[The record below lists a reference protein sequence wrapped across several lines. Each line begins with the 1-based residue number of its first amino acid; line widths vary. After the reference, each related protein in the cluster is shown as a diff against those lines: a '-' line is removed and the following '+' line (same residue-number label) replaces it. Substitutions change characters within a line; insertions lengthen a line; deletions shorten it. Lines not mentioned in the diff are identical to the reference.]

1 MTVHF
6 SYAAKLAYVQPA
18 YFATENT
25 LSNVFLLQY
34 FRHTLDDG
42 WFLAPTL
49 LHFLKSNHFQR
60 EKKNQKCTS
69 KPKPKLDCFPVERNT
84 DDLSHFS

>member
-6 SYAAKLAYVQPA
+6 SYAAKLTYVEAA

-60 EKKNQKCTS
+60 EKKKI
-69 KPKPKLDCFPVERNT
+69 RNARQNPNPSWIAF
-84 DDLSHFS
+84 LLKGIQMI

>member
-6 SYAAKLAYVQPA
+6 SYAAKLTYVEAA

-60 EKKNQKCTS
+60 EKKKSEMHVKTQTQVG
-69 KPKPKLDCFPVERNT
+69 L
-84 DDLSHFS
+84 LSC

>member
-6 SYAAKLAYVQPA
+6 SYAAKLAYVEAA

-60 EKKNQKCTS
+60 EKKI
-69 KPKPKLDCFPVERNT
+69 RNARQNPNPSWIAF
-84 DDLSHFS
+84 LLKGIQMI